1 MKENVGRADQIMR
14 SIVGPGLVALG
25 YSKLGG
31 DYGRPAGLLTMLAGW
46 SVIESA
52 ITRTCPINALLG
64 LDTREPN
71 LARADLADD
80 VRQQVRRLME
90 R

>member
-1 MKENVGRADQIMR
+1 MKENVGRADQIVR

-25 YSKLGG
+25 YSRLGG

-46 SVIESA
+46 SLIESA
-52 ITRTCPINALLG
+52 VTRTCPVNALIG
-64 LDTREPN
+64 LDTREAS

-80 VRQQVRRLME
+80 VRQQLKRLMD
-90 R
+90 